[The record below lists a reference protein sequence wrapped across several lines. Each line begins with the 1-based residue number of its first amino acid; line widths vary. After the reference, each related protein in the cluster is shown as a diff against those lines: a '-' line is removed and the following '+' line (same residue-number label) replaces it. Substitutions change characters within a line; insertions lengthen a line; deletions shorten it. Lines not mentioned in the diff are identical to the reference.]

1 MFNQIFGETEGRRIA
16 KWTGMVLVLLSVF
29 LLVKVIS
36 DLRRMPNIGKEV
48 YPQSTIM
55 VTGEGEVFAKPDV
68 ASFSLSVV
76 ETSPTVAQAQEKAE
90 TKINKAIAVIKEA
103 GVEDKDITTTSYN
116 VYPKYEWEQTYCVA
130 MVGVRCPEGKNVLKG
145 YEVSQ
150 TITVKVR
157 ETEKAGDL
165 VTKVGAVGVSNISGV
180 EFTIDDR
187 DKFVAEARAKA
198 IAEAKAKAKVLAK
211 DLGVRLGKLM
221 YYNEEG
227 NYPVYYDKAMGM
239 GGAEMSAQ
247 AVAPAR
253 ASLPSGETTITS
265 RISITYEIK

>member
-1 MFNQIFGETEGRRIA
+1 MFNQIFGDENGKRIS
-16 KWTGMVLVLLSVF
+16 KWTSIVLVFLTVF
-29 LLVKVIS
+29 LLVKVLS
-36 DLRRMPNIGKEV
+36 ELRRMPNIGKEV

-55 VTGEGEVFAKPDV
+55 VTGEGEVFAKPDI
-68 ASFSLSVV
+68 ASFSFSVL

-90 TKINKAIAVIKEA
+90 TKINKAIAIIKES
-103 GVEDKDITTTSYN
+103 GVEEKDITTTSYN
-116 VYPKYEWEQTYCVA
+116 VYPKYEWEETYCVA
-130 MVGVRCPEGKNVLKG
+130 MVGVRCPPGKNTLKG

-157 ETEKAGDL
+157 ETDKAGDL

-180 EFTIDDR
+180 EFTIDNR

-198 IAEAKAKAKVLAK
+198 IDEAKAKAKVLAK

-239 GGAEMSAQ
+239 GGMEVSAQ
-247 AVAPAR
+247 SAAPVR

-265 RISITYEIK
+265 RITITYEIK